1 MDITACFLTVVLCGG
16 PGVEVVLDGSPD
28 PRLTGGRFTA
38 KLQRPLT
45 ASFKGLTLRDV
56 LRRISDEREIAIL
69 LDRRIDP
76 SQEVAVDFTGER
88 LGEALQALS
97 TRAGAEMRV
106 AGNVVYFGPSS
117 PAAKLRTLIELRV
130 EELNT
135 REIPLRRR
143 QELARRRTIHW
154 NDLDRPTDIVREIA
168 SAYALEVLGLEQVPH
183 DLWAGATLP
192 GLSAC
197 EVLSL
202 VLIQFDLTFH
212 WVEGGS
218 AIRIEP
224 LPDRLVLERR
234 YRPRGESAAA
244 AAERWRGEFSGLQA
258 EPLGSEVVVTATAEQ
273 HEAIA
278 DSLGPRRSPV
288 RSDGQE
294 KPTPLERRRFTLQ
307 MERVP
312 ASALMGKLEESG
324 IQFEY
329 KAAELSEAG
338 VDLDQPIT
346 VRVRDAGPDEFL
358 RAVFDPLGLRHTY
371 EGLTVTLTPR
381 RKS

>member
-1 MDITACFLTVVLCGG
+1 MDMTACFLTVVLCGG
-16 PGVEVVLDGSPD
+16 PGAEVVLDRSPA
-28 PRLTGGRFTA
+28 PRLAGGRFTA
-38 KLQRPLT
+38 ELQRPLT
-45 ASFKGLTLRDV
+45 ASFKGLPLRDV

-76 SQEVAVDFTGER
+76 SQEVAVDFAGER
-88 LGEALQALS
+88 LADALQDLS

-106 AGNVVYFGPSS
+106 AGHVVYLGPSS
-117 PAAKLRTLIELRV
+117 AAAKLRTLVELRG
-130 EELNT
+130 EELNS
-135 REIPLRRR
+135 RETPLRQR

-154 NDLDRPTDIVREIA
+154 NDLDRPADIVRETA
-168 SAYALEVLGLEQVPH
+168 SAYALEVLGLEKIPH

-192 GLSAC
+192 DLSAR
-197 EVLSL
+197 EALSL
-202 VLIQFDLTFH
+202 VLIQFDLTFQ
-212 WVEGGS
+212 WGEGAS

-278 DSLGPRRSPV
+278 DSLRPRRSRT
-288 RSDGQE
+288 RSHATE
-294 KPTPLERRRFTLQ
+294 RPTPIERRRFTLQ

-312 ASALMGKLEESG
+312 ASALMRKLEESG
-324 IQFEY
+324 IEFGY
-329 KAAELSEAG
+329 SAAELSDAG
-338 VDLDQPIT
+338 IDLDQPIT
-346 VRVRDAGPDEFL
+346 VRVRDAGPDELL
-358 RAVFDPLGLRHTY
+358 RAVFEPLGLRPTY

-381 RKS
+381 REG